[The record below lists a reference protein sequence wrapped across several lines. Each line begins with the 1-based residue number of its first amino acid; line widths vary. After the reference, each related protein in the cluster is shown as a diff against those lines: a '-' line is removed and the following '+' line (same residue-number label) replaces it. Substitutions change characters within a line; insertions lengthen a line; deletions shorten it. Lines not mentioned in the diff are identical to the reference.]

1 MSSKN
6 KIMQHNISRTGMRR
20 IREQDIK
27 FIVVLFVY
35 LFVFGIVVPTILF
48 RMGYVTFLEGYMPNL
63 DLIACALGY
72 SGGPY
77 GMFKHIYNPSTET
90 GVGTISAQ
98 ILNYVALIGSTFLI
112 SYYTLKT
119 KSIFHGWGRGF
130 IMIPATYLAPS
141 YFVSYF
147 SYRFGEMLHPYFP
160 IGTMNNWFI
169 TVIASLA
176 LVVLIVVVE
185 GHVVEMSLSSI
196 VSLLKT
202 ISRTIQQ
209 S

>member
-1 MSSKN
+1 MSSKDR
-6 KIMQHNISRTGMRR
+6 ITQHNILRTGMRR
-20 IREQDIK
+20 IREEDIK
-27 FIVVLFVY
+27 FIVVLFIY
-35 LFVFGIVVPTILF
+35 IFVFGIVIPTFIF

-77 GMFKHIYNPSTET
+77 GVFKHIYNPSTET

-98 ILNYVALIGSTFLI
+98 ILNYVALIGATFLI

-160 IGTMNNWFI
+160 IGTINNWI
-169 TVIASLA
+169 TTVIASLA
-176 LVVLIVVVE
+176 LVMLIVIAE
-185 GHVVEMSLSSI
+185 GHAIELGLSSI
-196 VSLLKT
+196 VSILKT
-202 ISRTIQQ
+202 ISRKIQR